1 MQGLRYH
8 LSSSHDLFNFE
19 FWVGKLR
26 PEESP
31 INDFFI
37 IILMDYSNE
46 NASTILQVTEEY
58 QAVNVSVKTDIW
70 RSEVKALLLHL

>member
-1 MQGLRYH
+1 M
-8 LSSSHDLFNFE
+8 
-19 FWVGKLR
+19 
-26 PEESP
+26 
-31 INDFFI
+31 NDFFI
-37 IILMDYSNE
+37 IILMYYSNE